1 MARVIAGEVAAAF
14 GLGEP
19 VAAMTEGA
27 RGWGGHNV
35 VYRLDTT
42 DGRLAVKLLTREV
55 DELLRQRFDIEMAAF
70 TGGVRMPRPVPTPKG
85 DPYAEFGDMRV
96 RCHEW
101 VDGVAK
107 VNEKTSVDE
116 SRLMG
121 RLIAGL
127 HGMSLGYSPR
137 LDEQV
142 DPPDEPTWA
151 WLADAA
157 SRGGASWAATLAEQV
172 TTLDDLSGQARKL
185 RVQQRNKPRIASH
198 RDLNAHNVLFA
209 ASGLWLIDW
218 DAAGPIDPAW
228 ERANYA
234 SLWAARP
241 DGRYDLDAA
250 VAFLDGYQQAG
261 GVVTRDDP
269 DTLEFLLD
277 NVAGWTKKNVMWAIT
292 RPSVEQDRNAGYL
305 ISALLETPSTIEQ
318 RRRLLHAAITRLRPI
333 V

>member
-1 MARVIAGEVAAAF
+1 VIAEEVAAAF

-19 VAAMTEGA
+19 VAAITEAA
-27 RGWGGHNV
+27 RGWGGHNI

-42 DGRLAVKLLTREV
+42 DGRWAIKALLREV
-55 DELLRQRFDIEMAAF
+55 DDLIRERFDIELAAF
-70 TGGVRMPRPVPTPKG
+70 TGGVSMPRPVPALNGSPC
-85 DPYAEFGDMRV
+85 AELGGTRL
-96 RCHEW
+96 RCYEW

-107 VNEKTSVDE
+107 VNEETSVDE

-121 RLIAGL
+121 RLVGGL

-137 LDEQV
+137 LDERLG
-142 DPPDEPTWA
+142 PPDEPTWD

-157 SRGGASWAATLAEQV
+157 SRQRASWAATLTEHV
-172 TTLDDLSGQARKL
+172 TTLDRLSEQAHKL
-185 RVQQRNKPRIASH
+185 GVQQRNMPRIASH

-218 DAAGPIDPAW
+218 DAAGPIYPGW

-234 SLWAARP
+234 CLWAGRP
-241 DGRYDLDAA
+241 DGRYDLDAV
-250 VAFLDGYQQAG
+250 VAFLDGYQEAG

-277 NVAGWTKKNVMWAIT
+277 NVAGWTKKNVLWAIT
-292 RPSVEQDRNAGYL
+292 KRSAEQDRNAGYL
-305 ISALLETPSTIEQ
+305 IGALLATPSKIEERQ
-318 RRRLLHAAITRLRPI
+318 RLLHAAINRLRPI
-333 V
+333 A

>member
-1 MARVIAGEVAAAF
+1 
-14 GLGEP
+14 
-19 VAAMTEGA
+19 MTEAA

-42 DGRLAVKLLTREV
+42 DGRWAVKALLREV
-55 DELLRQRFDIEMAAF
+55 DGLIRERFDIELAAF
-70 TGGVRMPRPVPTPKG
+70 SCGMSMPRPVPAVG
-85 DPYAEFGDMRV
+85 GSPYAELGGTRL

-101 VDGVAK
+101 IDGVAK
-107 VNEKTSVDE
+107 VNEETSVGE

-121 RLIAGL
+121 RLVAGL

-137 LDEQV
+137 LDEDEQLK
-142 DPPDEPTWA
+142 PPDEPTWA

-157 SRGGASWAATLAEQV
+157 SRQGASWAAALTEQL
-172 TTLDDLSGQARKL
+172 TTLNRLSEQAQKL
-185 RVQQRNKPRIASH
+185 GVQQRSMPRIASH

-218 DAAGPIDPAW
+218 EAAGPIYPGW

-234 SLWAARP
+234 SLWAART

-250 VAFLDGYQQAG
+250 EAFLDGYQHAG
-261 GVVTRDDP
+261 GMVTRDDP
-269 DTLEFLLD
+269 DTLEFLID

-292 RPSVEQDRNAGYL
+292 RPSAEQDLHAGYL
-305 ISALLETPSTIEQ
+305 IGALLATPSTIEQ
-318 RRRLLHAAITRLRPI
+318 RRRLLHAAITRLRPLA
-333 V
+333 